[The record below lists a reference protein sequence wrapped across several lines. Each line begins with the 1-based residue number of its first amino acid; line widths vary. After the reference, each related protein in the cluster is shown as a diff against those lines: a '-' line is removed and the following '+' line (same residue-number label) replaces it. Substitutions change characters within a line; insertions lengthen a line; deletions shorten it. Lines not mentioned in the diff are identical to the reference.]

1 MVAVKKPAFGGVR
14 TGGRSA
20 LVVENVLHT
29 TVQLLGEIGY
39 GALRIEE
46 VAERS
51 GVNKTTIYRRWPTK
65 VQLVT
70 AAIQAHKLHEP
81 PRDTGDLVNDLT
93 EMYVGSLCHSD
104 LPLVRGLQRMMLLE
118 QQDNELAVIRA
129 ELRERVLA
137 IRLPR
142 LQLAVRRGE
151 LPRGTDVL
159 LLLEMIGG
167 ALYSRLLSYREA
179 PTPDLIGHIVR
190 TIIEGARVRSAKS
203 PKRTKPKT
211 SRRATSA

>member
-1 MVAVKKPAFGGVR
+1 MVAAKKPTFGGVR

-39 GALRIEE
+39 GALRIEQ
-46 VAERS
+46 VADRS

-81 PRDTGDLVNDLT
+81 PRDTGDLVSDLT

-104 LPLVRGLQRMMLLE
+104 LPLVRG
-118 QQDNELAVIRA
+118 
-129 ELRERVLA
+129 
-137 IRLPR
+137 
-142 LQLAVRRGE
+142 
-151 LPRGTDVL
+151 
-159 LLLEMIGG
+159 
-167 ALYSRLLSYREA
+167 
-179 PTPDLIGHIVR
+179 
-190 TIIEGARVRSAKS
+190 
-203 PKRTKPKT
+203 
-211 SRRATSA
+211 